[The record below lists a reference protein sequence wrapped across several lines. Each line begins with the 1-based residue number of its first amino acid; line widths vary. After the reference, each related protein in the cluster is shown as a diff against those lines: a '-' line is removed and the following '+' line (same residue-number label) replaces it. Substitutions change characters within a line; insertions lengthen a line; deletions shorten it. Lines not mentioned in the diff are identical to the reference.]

1 MEVERQEHHN
11 SGQDSGY
18 GNSAVRSPLAQSTPK
33 NISLAKRRRIEE
45 PDLTDM
51 FNDDGSPDMFK
62 EKDAF

>member
-1 MEVERQEHHN
+1 M
-11 SGQDSGY
+11 
-18 GNSAVRSPLAQSTPK
+18 RSPLAQSTPK